1 MITLVFWLAV
11 IAVAALI
18 DVPLYWFTVPAPYG
32 FALLS
37 GLLALY
43 AAIQLERARMVHD
56 APFFTG
62 KSVDGFM
69 GALIAIWAFFGS
81 IFKAL
86 LVGILALFTFSV
98 KNSSEVLYVYGLFF
112 VTLLIGLAV
121 AWRLIARYGPIAARW
136 AYFRL
141 TILLGVVYSTG
152 IYILT
157 NLGLVD
163 SFRMRE
169 TVSAIFG
176 NPDTFEKAAN
186 ALDNARRTYDHGV
199 DTIVEKFFATIPGG
213 SAMGTVFQILFSSYV
228 SQGFV
233 ISALVFVIA
242 TTGSRRPR

>member
-1 MITLVFWLAV
+1 S
-11 IAVAALI
+11 
-18 DVPLYWFTVPAPYG
+18 APYG

-62 KSVDGFM
+62 MPVDGFLSV
-69 GALIAIWAFFGS
+69 LIAVWAFFGS

-98 KNSSEVLYVYGLFF
+98 KNSGEIIFVYGLFF
-112 VTLLIGLAV
+112 ITLLIGLV
-121 AWRLIARYGPIAARW
+121 AARRLIARYGPIAARW

-152 IYILT
+152 MYLFT
-157 NLGLVD
+157 KLGFVD
-163 SFRMRE
+163 SFRVRE

-176 NPDTFEKAAN
+176 NPNTFDKAVN
-186 ALDNARRTYDHGV
+186 ALDNARRTYDHGINV
-199 DTIVEKFFATIPGG
+199 IVEKFFATIPGG
-213 SAMGTVFQILFSSYV
+213 AAIGALFQILFSSYV

-242 TTGSRRPR
+242 STGARQAD